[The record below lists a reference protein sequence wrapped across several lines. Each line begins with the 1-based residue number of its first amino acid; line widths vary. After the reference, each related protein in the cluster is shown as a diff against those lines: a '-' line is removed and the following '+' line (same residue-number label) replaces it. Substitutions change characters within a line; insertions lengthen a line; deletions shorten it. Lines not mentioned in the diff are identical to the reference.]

1 MKPFKVN
8 SQWIPENFPR
18 DFDAHIYFTEESFVE
33 ASELQ
38 LLLKNSFDPNDVFV
52 GDLIP
57 KAIGP
62 HPVPMF
68 EANFTL
74 PFFDEMIAWL
84 NLHRGRLSIL
94 VHPLSGNGLY
104 DHTDGA
110 IWLGEKIALNLSIFE
125 K

>member
-18 DFDAHIYFTEESFVE
+18 DFTEESFVE